1 LSLFDEAVVALMTC
15 HAIDSD
21 LHDGTPKYG
30 PPTFH
35 DDEYLNS
42 IKG

>member
-1 LSLFDEAVVALMTC
+1 MNC
-15 HAIDSD
+15 YAIDSD

-35 DDEYLNS
+35 DDEYMEN
-42 IKG
+42 IKGKSAYKKSSDSY

>member
-1 LSLFDEAVVALMTC
+1 LSLFDEAVVALLTC

-21 LHDGTPKYG
+21 LHGTPKYG

-35 DDEYLNS
+35 DAEIMDN
-42 IKG
+42 IKN